1 MNERRVHVLE
11 CENTLLRKLLAEA
24 CDGWETSWASNNK
37 SDPPPRI
44 DAIREE
50 ADLIEPMNYCSQC
63 GWSGRSFHA
72 CEGVPGGFG
81 DD

>member
-1 MNERRVHVLE
+1 MNDQEHER
-11 CENTLLRKLLAEA
+11 LRELIAEA
-24 CDGWETSWASNNK
+24 CNGWERCWSSTTND
-37 SDPPPRI
+37 DPPARI

-50 ADLIEPMNYCSQC
+50 AGLVEPVHYCSQC

-72 CEGVPGGFG
+72 CEGVPGGFS

>member
-1 MNERRVHVLE
+1 MNEHE
-11 CENTLLRKLLAEA
+11 HELLRKLIAEA
-24 CDGWETSWASNNK
+24 CDGWERCWSIATE
-37 SDPPPRI
+37 DPPSRI

-50 ADLIEPMNYCSQC
+50 AGLIEPMNHCSQC

-72 CEGVPGGFG
+72 CEGVPGGFS